1 MNIAAL
7 SEDLTFDSL
16 PLITSIDHCFFLHP
30 LKLTLQLEC
39 NTLTVLVQLTRFL
52 SNCKLQIIFLWEKII
67 LLDSKS

>member
-16 PLITSIDHCFFLHP
+16 PLITSIDHCFFLHL